1 MAVTKIFAN
10 TLLTN
15 IFASAYIGLSSTKP
29 ATDGTGVTEPLES
42 AGYKRVAS
50 SGGSFSATNG
60 TITNTAYLY
69 FPEATAA
76 WGNISY
82 LCVFD
87 GNSSSAK
94 LRYFG
99 ALKSPKNIEINAVP
113 LFRPGSINITIPEGD

>member
-1 MAVTKIFAN
+1 MAVTKSFAN
-10 TLLTN
+10 TLLTS

-60 TITNTAYLY
+60 TITNNAYLY
-69 FPEATAA
+69 FPEAPAA
-76 WGNISY
+76 WGNVSY

-87 GNSSSAK
+87 GNTSSAR

-99 ALKSPKNIEINAVP
+99 ALKTPKDIETNSVP
-113 LFRPGSINITIPEGD
+113 LFRPGSINISIPEGD

>member
-1 MAVTKIFAN
+1 MAVTKTFAN
-10 TLLTN
+10 TLLAS
-15 IFASAYIGLSSTKP
+15 IFASAYVGLSSTKP
-29 ATDGTGVTEPLES
+29 ATDGTGVTEPDES

-50 SGGSFSATNG
+50 SGGSFSALNG
-60 TITNTAYLY
+60 TITNNAYLY

-76 WGNISY
+76 WGDISY

-99 ALKSPKNIEINAVP
+99 ALKTPKNIGINAVP